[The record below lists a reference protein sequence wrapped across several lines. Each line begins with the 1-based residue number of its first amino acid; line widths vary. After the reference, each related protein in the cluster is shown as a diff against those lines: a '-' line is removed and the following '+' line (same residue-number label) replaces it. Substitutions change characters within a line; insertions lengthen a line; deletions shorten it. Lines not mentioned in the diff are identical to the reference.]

1 MKVAQQPCQCVTTP
15 CDCKDKETTTSTTTT
30 KQGLTTTQKWVG
42 VIGLTLVA
50 YYLLYK
56 FK

>member
-1 MKVAQQPCQCVTTP
+1 MAQDTCQCDKAP
-15 CDCKDKETTTSTTTT
+15 CDCGKKETPTTT
-30 KQGLTTTQKWVG
+30 QGLTTTQKWVG